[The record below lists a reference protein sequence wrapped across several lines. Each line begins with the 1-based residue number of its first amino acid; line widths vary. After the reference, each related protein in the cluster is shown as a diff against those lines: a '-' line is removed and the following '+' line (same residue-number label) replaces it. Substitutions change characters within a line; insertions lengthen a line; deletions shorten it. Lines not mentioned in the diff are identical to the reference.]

1 MKNEIS
7 NQQALIELYNASKL
21 ASLPADQHTYLLE
34 CAKVLE
40 TFITPKPEKEEKT
53 KK

>member
-1 MKNEIS
+1 MKQEITT
-7 NQQALIELYNASKL
+7 NQALMALYTASQKAL
-21 ASLPADQHTYLLE
+21 LTRSEHDFLLE

-40 TFITPKPEKEEKT
+40 TFITPKPVEEK

>member
-1 MKNEIS
+1 MKQEITT
-7 NQQALIELYNASKL
+7 NQALMALYTASQKANL
-21 ASLPADQHTYLLE
+21 TKADHDFLLE

-40 TFITPKPEKEEKT
+40 TFITPKEEK